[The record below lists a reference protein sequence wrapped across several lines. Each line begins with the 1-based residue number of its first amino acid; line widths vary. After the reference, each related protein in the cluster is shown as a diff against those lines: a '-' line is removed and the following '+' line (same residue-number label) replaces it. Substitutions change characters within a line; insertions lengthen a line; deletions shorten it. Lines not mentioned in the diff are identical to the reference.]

1 MLAPQEP
8 APETLPRNVS
18 GGTRS
23 NLGRPTGI
31 RYTVTIATRPQGIEG
46 SMDLVRRA
54 QTGDRSAFDALYDE
68 HVGHV
73 YAVCLR
79 MTADPRHAE
88 RLTQDAFVRAW
99 RGLPRFRGDSRF
111 SSWLHRLT
119 VNVVLEDS
127 RAERRRDRRVRAVPD
142 PSAHDQGTRGGDA
155 ESRLDLERAVSSL
168 PVGARRVLV
177 LHDVIGHSQKEIAE
191 MLGIAV
197 GTVKAQLHRARRLM
211 RERLS

>member
-1 MLAPQEP
+1 
-8 APETLPRNVS
+8 
-18 GGTRS
+18 
-23 NLGRPTGI
+23 
-31 RYTVTIATRPQGIEG
+31 
-46 SMDLVRRA
+46 MDLVRRA
-54 QTGDRSAFDALYDE
+54 QAGDRSAFDALSDE

-127 RAERRRDRRVRAVPD
+127 RAERWREDRVRLVPD
-142 PSAHDQGTRGGDA
+142 LGLHDRGTVNGDA
-155 ESRLDLERAVSSL
+155 GSRLDLERAISML

-177 LHDVIGHSQKEIAE
+177 LHDVIGHPQKEIAE

-197 GTVKAQLHRARRLM
+197 GTVKAQLHRARRLL
-211 RERLS
+211 REKLA